1 MNRYVFKITDFSQT
15 SDSSINWQGCQ
26 RLILSWCI
34 KQRNNLRVLPMQSYA
49 FLEVWVLPSCL
60 FCVRKQFCMIKM
72 QKFAWEAVKYPRPTM
87 GQQQFN
93 GNSPVDC
100 GVAVHLGLLVIL
112 GSHRFLGDL
121 NIISLTKGRVSRF
134 LGSAKSF

>member
-34 KQRNNLRVLPMQSYA
+34 KQRNNLRVLPVQSYA
-49 FLEVWVLPSCL
+49 FLEVWVLTSCL

-72 QKFAWEAVKYPRPTM
+72 QKFAWEAVKYPLPTM
-87 GQQQFN
+87 CQQRFN
-93 GNSPVDC
+93 GNSPVDRE
-100 GVAVHLGLLVIL
+100 VAVHLGLLVIL

-121 NIISLTKGRVSRF
+121 NIISQTKGRISRF
-134 LGSAKSF
+134 PGSAKVF

>member
-34 KQRNNLRVLPMQSYA
+34 KQRNNLRVLPVQSYA
-49 FLEVWVLPSCL
+49 FLEVWVLTSCL

-72 QKFAWEAVKYPRPTM
+72 QKFAWEAVKYPLPTM
-87 GQQQFN
+87 CQQRFN
-93 GNSPVDC
+93 GNSPVDRE
-100 GVAVHLGLLVIL
+100 VAVHLGLLVIL

-121 NIISLTKGRVSRF
+121 NIISQTKERISRF
-134 LGSAKSF
+134 LRSVKVF

>member
-1 MNRYVFKITDFSQT
+1 MNRYVFTITDFSQT

-34 KQRNNLRVLPMQSYA
+34 KQRNNLRVLPVQSYA
-49 FLEVWVLPSCL
+49 FLEVWVLTSCL

-93 GNSPVDC
+93 GNSSVDRE
-100 GVAVHLGLLVIL
+100 VAVHLGLLVIL

-121 NIISLTKGRVSRF
+121 NIISQTKGRISRF